1 MAFLEPATPQG
12 NTPYR
17 KPCDVPEPRTALAH
31 TVDPEVARYFLV
43 SARCGCFTQAARS
56 LNIKATLLRKQLAQL
71 EEQMRTTLF
80 VFQGR
85 SLVLSPQGQR
95 LQAQLIALAH
105 EQNLPVSASEQPRI
119 RLAVA
124 EPILHDILGR
134 DLIALLRRNASVRL
148 DIISLNSEQD
158 VRKVE
163 ADVVVWLSDMHASG
177 SGPGFAIQPA
187 KPLACVK
194 YLPHIAK
201 RYSRLISRPDC
212 LEDLADYM
220 LVQWQPD
227 DQIEAL
233 RPWNSLIEQRR
244 AAVVHVHDY
253 SLMLEMIRCGAC
265 IGLLP
270 RYMSYFDRAL
280 IAIPGLL
287 PESLQ
292 RQAWMAVNADVSHP
306 QEVQMLADLIVSTF
320 EGRKEWFDS
329 PPRPE
334 L

>member
-1 MAFLEPATPQG
+1 MAFLEPAAHQD

-17 KPCDVPEPRTALAH
+17 KSGALPEPRTVLAH
-31 TVDPEVARYFLV
+31 TVDPVVARYFLV

-56 LNIKATLLRKQLAQL
+56 LNIKATVLRKQLAQL
-71 EEQMRTTLF
+71 EEQMRSTLF

-85 SLVLSPQGQR
+85 SLVLSPQGQV

-105 EQNLPVSASEQPRI
+105 EHNLPVSASEQPRV

-158 VRKVE
+158 LQTVE
-163 ADVVVWLSDMHASG
+163 ADVVVWLSDMQGMG
-177 SGPGFAIQPA
+177 SAPSFCIQPA
-187 KPLACVK
+187 KALACVK
-194 YLPHIAK
+194 YLPHVAK
-201 RYSRLISRPDC
+201 RYSRLISRPDS

-227 DQIEAL
+227 EQLEAL
-233 RPWNSLIEQRR
+233 RPWNTLIEQRQ
-244 AAVVHVHDY
+244 AAVVHVQDY

-292 RQAWMAVNADVSHP
+292 RQVWMAVNAEVSHP
-306 QEVQMLADLIVSTF
+306 NEVQMLVDLIVSTF
-320 EGRKEWFDS
+320 EGRQEWFDTPLRS
-329 PPRPE
+329 Q